1 MTDDT
6 EFTPKLGRIR
16 NKGGKKA
23 KRFLHQVLA
32 ASALAG
38 GIGRKTRSSFTGARI
53 GRGASMARIIAS
65 RDRLAGYRARRGI
78 IKARIVRLG
87 GKGLANAKAHLRYIE
102 RDGTTRKVERGQLYS
117 RDNDAADGKAFLER
131 GQGDRH
137 QFRFIVSAE
146 DGDQYDDLKPLTR
159 SLMQRI
165 EKDLGTKLDWVA
177 VDHFNTGHPHSHIM
191 LRGVDDRGK
200 DLIIVRDYMRSG
212 MRGRFEQIIERDLG
226 PRTTLEI
233 EQRLRQDIN
242 AERVTSTDRALI
254 REMDDEHV
262 VTTHHRDPMFQSL
275 RAGRLQKL
283 TQLGLADDVG
293 NGRWKL
299 ADELDQKLRA
309 LGERG
314 DIVKALNRTLKS
326 KGLDRAPSNQQ
337 LHHLPGSIV
346 KPIIGRVVARGLS
359 DEYRDRHY
367 LIVDGIDGHAHYVNI
382 GKGDST
388 APLPENSIVEITP
401 RSSGV
406 RESDRTIAAVAAANQ
421 GRYDVDAHL
430 AYDPSASER
439 FAESHVRRLEAMRRA
454 RAGIDREADGS
465 WTISPDHLE
474 RVAAFEAKLAK
485 DRPVIVNTLSA
496 LSLDAQRQFDGATW
510 LDQELV
516 SDIPVPVYNS
526 GFGKEVKAAIVQRR
540 QWLMSQGL
548 GKKDDYG
555 LWKATPKML
564 TDLRRRDLLRVAG
577 QLSNELGLKFVES
590 RNGDRIEGVV
600 RRPVDLAQGR
610 FALIEK
616 SREFTLVP
624 WRDVLEKQI
633 GKQVGGIMRDGGV
646 SWTIGRGRG
655 GPTIS

>member
-16 NKGGKKA
+16 AKGGKKA

-38 GIGRKTRSSFTGARI
+38 GIGGKRKSSFTGARL
-53 GRGASMARIIAS
+53 GRGASMARIIGS

-78 IKARIVRLG
+78 IKARTVRLG
-87 GKGLANAKAHLRYIE
+87 GKGFANAKAHLRYIE
-102 RDGTTRKVERGQLYS
+102 RDGTTREGARGQLYS
-117 RDNDAADGKAFLER
+117 HDDDAANGKAFLER
-131 GQGDRH
+131 GNGDRH

-159 SLMQRI
+159 SLMQQV

-177 VDHFNTGHPHSHIM
+177 VDHFNTGHPHSHII
-191 LRGVDDRGK
+191 LRGVDDRRK
-200 DLIIVRDYMRSG
+200 DLIVARDYMRSG
-212 MRGRFEQIIERDLG
+212 MRARFEQIIERDLG
-226 PRTTLEI
+226 PQTTLEI
-233 EQRLRQDIN
+233 EQRLRHDIS
-242 AERVTSTDRALI
+242 AERMTSTDRGLL
-254 REMDDEHV
+254 RDMDGERI
-262 VTTHHRDPMFQSL
+262 VTSQHRDPTFQSL
-275 RAGRLQKL
+275 RKGRLQKL
-283 TQLGLADDVG
+283 GQLGLAEDVG
-293 NGRWKL
+293 GNRWKL

-314 DIVKALNRTLKS
+314 DIVKALNRTLKA
-326 KGLDRAPSNQQ
+326 KGLDRASTEQR
-337 LHHLPGSIV
+337 LHHLPGSIN
-346 KPIIGRVVARGLS
+346 KPIIGRIVARGLS
-359 DEYRDRHY
+359 DEERDRHF
-367 LIVDGIDGHAHYVNI
+367 LIVDGIDGHAHYIDI
-382 GKGDST
+382 GKGDAVS
-388 APLPENSIVEITP
+388 PIPENAIVEITP

-406 RESDRTIAAVAAANQ
+406 RESDHTVASVAAANQ

-430 AYDPSASER
+430 AYDPNASER
-439 FAESHVRRLEAMRRA
+439 FAESHMRRLEAMRRA
-454 RAGIDREADGS
+454 RAGVDRVADGS
-465 WTISPDHLE
+465 WVIAPDHLD
-474 RVAAFEAKLAK
+474 RVAAYEAKLDK
-485 DRPVIVNTLSA
+485 DRPVIVNTLSS
-496 LSLDAQRQFDGATW
+496 LSLDAQRQFEGATW

-516 SDIPVPVYNS
+516 SDAPTPVYNA
-526 GFGKEVKAAIVQRR
+526 GFGREVKGAIVQRR

-548 GKKDDYG
+548 GEKDEYG

-564 TDLRRRDLLRVAG
+564 TELRRRDLMRVAG
-577 QLSNELGLKFVES
+577 QLSNELGLNFVET
-590 RNGDRIEGVV
+590 RNGGRVEGII
-600 RRPVDLAQGR
+600 RRHVDLAQGR

-624 WRDVLEKQI
+624 WRDVLEKQM